1 MDGCAHELRPFA
13 SYIWV
18 TACVPGFKE
27 HLYLDVPTVNRHG
40 SQTAGHIQED
50 HVIRISLTVQLIL
63 QVLPDTLR

>member
-1 MDGCAHELRPFA
+1 MDRFAHELRLFA

-27 HLYLDVPTVNRHG
+27 LLYLDVQTVYRHG
-40 SQTAGHIQED
+40 SQTAGHLQED
-50 HVIRISLTVQLIL
+50 HVNRISRTVQLIP